1 MPSRGVK
8 DKFSRWLEER
18 DGKCLVAGPCSVESE
33 EQVIHTAMALAQHE
47 VTLLRG
53 GIWKPRTRPG
63 SFEGMGAKALPWLK
77 SAGEISGLPV
87 ATEVATP
94 AHVEACLKAGIDV
107 LWIGARTTT
116 NPIMV
121 QEIAESLSG
130 VDVPV
135 LVKNPMNPDLQL
147 WIGAIERLTNAGV
160 PRLVAV
166 HRGFSTHMRRKYR
179 NQPLW
184 DIPSEFRQNF
194 PELPMLCD
202 PSHISGKRCYIA
214 AIAQDAMDMCFDGLM
229 VESHWSPQTALT
241 DAQQQLTPVQYGRL
255 IRELLRNTSV
265 CQALPDQ
272 ELRNLLREVE
282 EIESDLG
289 VLLSKR
295 QRVSRA
301 LEQYRNRQNSLTR
314 TWTRICANRCKDGGD
329 AGEPGESG
337 ESHCE
342 DCLNEEV
349 ERQNLAAG

>member
-18 DGKCLVAGPCSVESE
+18 EGKCLVAGPCSVESE
-33 EQVIHTAMALAQHE
+33 EQVVHTALALARHP

-94 AHVEACLKAGIDV
+94 QQVELCLKAGIDV

-116 NPIMV
+116 SPIMV
-121 QEIAESLSG
+121 QEIAGSLAG

-135 LVKNPMNPDLQL
+135 MVKNPMNPDLQL
-147 WIGAIERLTNAGV
+147 WIGAIERLSNAGV
-160 PRLVAV
+160 QRLVAV

-184 DIPSEFRQNF
+184 DIPAEFRQNF
-194 PELPMLCD
+194 PEMPLLCD

-214 AIAQDAMDMCFDGLM
+214 AIAQDAMDMGFDGLM

-255 IRELLRNTSV
+255 IRELLRSTSS
-265 CQALPDQ
+265 CQALPDM

-289 VLLSKR
+289 VLLCKR

-301 LEQYRNRQNSLTR
+301 LEQYRSRQNSLTR
-314 TWTRICANRCKDGGD
+314 TWTRICANRCKGGEEQAGEAEECDGGECENCLEEED
-329 AGEPGESG
+329 ARGM
-337 ESHCE
+337 
-342 DCLNEEV
+342 
-349 ERQNLAAG
+349 AAD